1 MVSQSTTILFQQNKL
16 SEYKAGRQARL
27 YVYRGI
33 VLGRRELEES
43 VIELKGI
50 GDKTGKL
57 FNKLGVYTCG
67 DLIGYYP
74 RGYDVFEEPRRAC
87 DLRDNMINSS
97 KLTIIGNITRRHV
110 RNLSIVAFEAA
121 DQTGKVKIAFFNAP
135 YLASSLKSGT
145 TYIFRG
151 TVKKKG
157 SFFTMDQPKMY
168 KEEEYLPLIGR
179 LQPRYPLTKGLSNN
193 TVTKSVTRAFE
204 SVGKIEE
211 FMPSELLIKHGLI
224 GYYDALK
231 GMHFPKD
238 ADELEA
244 SRRRLAYNEFLLF
257 VLRLRLLKNT
267 SEDIKNSAPM
277 AEVTDVQRL
286 LEQLPYQ
293 LTGAQKRAFSDIMS
307 DMSGQHVMNRL
318 IQGDVG
324 SGKTLIAMMALITA
338 AANGYQGALMAPTEV
353 LATQH
358 YESFMEM
365 KEKYDIS
372 CLKPVLLTGSLTAK
386 AKREVYRQIS
396 EGEVN
401 CIIGTNA
408 LVQEK
413 VNYSNLALV
422 ITDEQHRFGV
432 RQRGALAGK
441 GLNTHVLAM
450 SATPIPRTLAIILYG
465 DLSISVV
472 DELPGGRLPI
482 KNCVV
487 GVGYRPTAYKF
498 IASQVE
504 KGHQAYVICPM
515 IEEGELDGVENV
527 VDYAAHLREVL
538 PKSINVEMLHGK
550 MKPSQKD
557 EIMEAFAARK
567 IDVLVSTTVIE
578 VGINVPNATVM
589 MIENAERFGLSQLH
603 QLRGRVGRGKDQ
615 SYCIF
620 LNTSDDKD
628 TMKRMDIMN
637 HSNDGFEIAEEDLKQ
652 RGPGDLF
659 GVRQSGE
666 LNFRVG
672 DIYHDSDLVKESA
685 IDADNILKND
695 PELISPQ
702 YNVLAEV
709 LNTKS
714 ANSVDFTTL

>member
-1 MVSQSTTILFQQNKL
+1 MGK
-16 SEYKAGRQARL
+16 
-27 YVYRGI
+27 
-33 VLGRRELEES
+33 RELDES
-43 VIELKGI
+43 IIELKGI
-50 GDKTGKL
+50 GEKTGKL

-67 DLIGYYP
+67 DLINYYP
-74 RGYDVFEEPRRAC
+74 RGYDVFETPKRAC
-87 DLRDNMINSS
+87 DLRENMINSV
-97 KLTIIGNITRRHV
+97 KLTITGSITRRHV
-110 RNLSIVAFEAA
+110 RNLSIVAFDAA
-121 DQTGKVKIAFFNAP
+121 DQTGKVKITFFNAP
-135 YLASSLKSGT
+135 YLASSLKSAT

-151 TVKKKG
+151 IVKKKG

-168 KEEEYLPLIGR
+168 KEADYLPLIGK

-193 TVTKSVTRAFE
+193 LVTKSVTRAFE

-211 FMPSELLIKHGLI
+211 FVPTELLERHGLT
-224 GYYDALK
+224 GLYQALQ

-238 ADELEA
+238 SKDLEA
-244 SRRRLAYNEFLLF
+244 SRQRLAYNEFLLF
-257 VLRLRLLKNT
+257 VIRLRLLKST
-267 SEDIKNSAPM
+267 SEEIKNQMPM
-277 AEVTDVQRL
+277 TETDEVPKL
-286 LEQLPYQ
+286 ISKLPYS
-293 LTGAQKRAFSDIMS
+293 LTGAQQRAFSDIMT
-307 DMSGQHVMNRL
+307 DLSGSHVMNRL

-324 SGKTLIAMMALITA
+324 SGKTLIAMLSLITA

-353 LATQH
+353 LAAQH
-358 YESFMEM
+358 YESFREM
-365 KEKYDIS
+365 IKKFDIG
-372 CLKPVLLTGSLTAK
+372 CLKPILLTGALTAK
-386 AKREVYRQIS
+386 AKKEVYRQIS

-408 LVQEK
+408 LIQEK
-413 VNYSNLALV
+413 VTYKNLALV

-465 DLSISVV
+465 DLHLSVV

-487 GVGYRPTAYKF
+487 GPGYRPTAYKF
-498 IASQVE
+498 IAGQVE

-515 IEEGELDGVENV
+515 VEEGELDGVENV
-527 VDYAAHLREVL
+527 TDYTEILRGQL
-538 PKSINVEMLHGK
+538 PANIKVEMLHGR
-550 MKPSQKD
+550 MKSSQKD
-557 EIMEAFAARK
+557 SIMDDFAAHK

-620 LNTSDDKD
+620 INSSDDED
-628 TMKRMDIMN
+628 AMKRLDIMN
-637 HSNDGFEIAEEDLKQ
+637 RSNDGFVIAEEDLKQ

-672 DIYHDSDLVKESA
+672 DIYHDSDLVKVSA
-685 IDADNILKND
+685 IDADELLKAD
-695 PELISPQ
+695 PELTSPQ
-702 YNVLAEV
+702 HTVLKEV
-709 LNTKS
+709 LDTKS